1 MAEANI
7 ADRTN
12 ESDKIPRITRSNQGK
27 PIDLADSA
35 SDEPRRRR
43 HGDLTG
49 RTFGFWFVKGMAPY
63 GLTSAGDKVK
73 MWDCRCRCGYRRRL
87 RTNTLTS
94 GRSQSCGCYAL
105 DMRRDREDADLD
117 LTGET
122 FDRWFVLRRA
132 EDRVS
137 RAGVAVRQW
146 LCRCSCGTEKPV
158 LASSLRQGKS
168 RSCGCLRKEVL
179 PEARRLA
186 RLRRQVAAVD
196 AAF

>member
-7 ADRTN
+7 PEAQT
-12 ESDKIPRITRSNQGK
+12 ESHGNPGAT
-27 PIDLADSA
+27 
-35 SDEPRRRR
+35 RRRR
-43 HGDLTG
+43 HGDLTD
-49 RTFGFWFVKGMAPY
+49 RTIGYWLVKGKAPY
-63 GLTSAGDKVK
+63 DVSPAGDKVQ
-73 MWDCRCRCGYRRRL
+73 MWHCECRCGFKGLVRGK
-87 RTNTLTS
+87 NLTQGLS
-94 GRSQSCGCYAL
+94 HSCGCYGRDL
-105 DMRRDREDADLD
+105 RREKGDMGID
-117 LTGET
+117 LTGER
-122 FDRWFVLRRA
+122 FNRWTVLRRA
-132 EDRVS
+132 EDRIS
-137 RAGVAVRQW
+137 DTGVPVRQW